1 MGAALAESLS
11 CTALHPAWLA
21 DLETA
26 PHPAEGWPLLATPVS
41 AGLPAMADDRVER
54 HLSLDA
60 HLIRHPEATFL
71 MRVQGD
77 ALRDQGIQDGD
88 LLIVDRTAAP
98 STGSWVVAVRAGQC
112 CLARVDRDAQGQR
125 VLHTVQN
132 AQNAQNA
139 PLEPGLDPAA
149 AFTVWGVVRWNIHRL
164 WPGRLAS

>member
-1 MGAALAESLS
+1 MGAAVAESLS
-11 CTALHPAWLA
+11 FTTLPTAWFA
-21 DLETA
+21 DLETD
-26 PHPAEGWPLLATPVS
+26 PSPVGGWPLLATPVS

-77 ALRDQGIQDGD
+77 ELREQGIQDGD

-98 STGSWVVAVRAGQC
+98 STGSLVVAVRDGHFG
-112 CLARVDRDAQGQR
+112 LARVGRDAQGQR
-125 VLHTVQN
+125 VLHP
-132 AQNAQNA
+132 AQNA
-139 PLEPGLDPAA
+139 PLAPGPDPAA